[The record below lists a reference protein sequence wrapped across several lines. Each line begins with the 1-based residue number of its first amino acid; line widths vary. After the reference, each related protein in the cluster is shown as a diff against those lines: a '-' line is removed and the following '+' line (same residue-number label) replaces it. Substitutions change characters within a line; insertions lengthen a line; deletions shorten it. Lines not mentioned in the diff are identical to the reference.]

1 MLITIKSPLQKD
13 LCCVTIRPL
22 SSVQELIQ
30 KAILEID
37 AGLVEEGVFLRPYT
51 WDDSVGLDPTSRL
64 PLVLNQ
70 YILDTLKKHPR
81 LVQYE
86 TYKKEESTV
95 ECSFSMR
102 NYNHNHNVIAVVYW
116 FIIIVAIFKLIL

>member
-1 MLITIKSPLQKD
+1 MLITIKSPLQKY
-13 LCCVTIRPL
+13 LCSVTIRPL

-30 KAILEID
+30 KALVEID

-51 WDDSVGLDPTSRL
+51 WDDTVGLDPTARL
-64 PLVLNQ
+64 PLVLNE

-81 LVQYE
+81 LVKKYE
-86 TYKKEESTV
+86 TYKKEESTI

-102 NYNHNHNVIAVVYW
+102 NHNMLALFYWVIIIIAVL
-116 FIIIVAIFKLIL
+116 KLIF